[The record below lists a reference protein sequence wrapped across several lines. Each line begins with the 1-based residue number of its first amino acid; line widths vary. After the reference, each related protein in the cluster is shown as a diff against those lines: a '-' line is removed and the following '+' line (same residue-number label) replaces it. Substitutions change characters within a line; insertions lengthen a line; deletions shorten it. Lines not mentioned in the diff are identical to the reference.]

1 MPRGITTGGREAE
14 QDSNDKDLHVKRKR
28 ERKEGIRWGGR
39 KVEVRKRRYKD
50 RSLKKARK

>member
-28 ERKEGIRWGGR
+28 ERKEGMRWGGR